1 MKTKQKQSLTAT
13 ALVALLLK
21 RQLLDQALLLL
32 LVKSYQTQET
42 ERTISLPSRT
52 WPTWINRTRSKEK
65 MS

>member
-21 RQLLDQALLLL
+21 RQLLDQVLLLL

-42 ERTISLPSRT
+42 ERTISLPF
-52 WPTWINRTRSKEK
+52 
-65 MS
+65 